1 MGYGWVPATAW
12 VAGATGAAVVG
23 LLAVGAVRSAV
34 TDEPVQVLSASD
46 VDRFL
51 EDPEAALAP
60 LVTVEPGD
68 SAPTPARST
77 APAARSAAPS
87 RTPTPTPAP
96 VSGSGVTV
104 RARQDSEP
112 TSATSSA

>member
-51 EDPEAALAP
+51 QDPEAALAP
-60 LVTVEPGD
+60 IVTVET
-68 SAPTPARST
+68 SAST
-77 APAARSAAPS
+77 ATPDRTASPTARAA
-87 RTPTPTPAP
+87 
-96 VSGSGVTV
+96 
-104 RARQDSEP
+104 
-112 TSATSSA
+112 